1 MGRKRNLLRQW
12 YLRMD
17 LHGHITVFVHLSAYP
32 TETNMSPCVGACG
45 EICGATGWRMTWCVC
60 EDRRGFEMR
69 SRAKIEKDGRSLK
82 RKMSEQKKY
91 KNRIEQAGYE
101 GTGRQKVDRRRQ
113 GLKRSRRKGRARDIP
128 VGRVVSGAVL
138 LLRSLAQLS

>member
-1 MGRKRNLLRQW
+1 
-12 YLRMD
+12 
-17 LHGHITVFVHLSAYP
+17 
-32 TETNMSPCVGACG
+32 
-45 EICGATGWRMTWCVC
+45 
-60 EDRRGFEMR
+60 MR